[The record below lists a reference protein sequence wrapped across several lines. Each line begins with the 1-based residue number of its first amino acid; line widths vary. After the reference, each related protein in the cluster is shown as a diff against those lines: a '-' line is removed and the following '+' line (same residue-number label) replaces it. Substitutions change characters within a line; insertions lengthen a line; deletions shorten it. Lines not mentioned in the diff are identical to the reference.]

1 MLDSHVRG
9 AHVYRSES
17 GARTVR
23 TWCED
28 EISRWTGL
36 VPLPAVTSELGT
48 TRAFRASAGAA
59 GAGTPVVLLNGTN
72 FNTASSVEP
81 LRVLARDRPVIS
93 VDVPGQPGLSCGV
106 RPRSPR
112 TAAYGAW
119 LDEVLPQLTDEPV
132 IVLGHSL
139 GAAIALAATPS
150 ELTRALMLVSP
161 AGLTAAGLTP
171 EVMRAVLPW
180 MIGPRDSKSTR
191 LLNSMSGPE
200 HVSTGVHPLA
210 PWMTLV
216 ARHCRTSLAPG
227 PLTME
232 CLRPWSDVPRIVAT
246 GSDDTFFSPARL
258 HGPARRLLDTDVHVL
273 EGAGHL
279 ALHECPER
287 VAALLREFD

>member
-23 TWCED
+23 DWCEE
-28 EISRWTGL
+28 EIARWPGL
-36 VPLPAVTSELGT
+36 VSLPTVSSELGS
-48 TRAFRASAGAA
+48 TRAFRASG
-59 GAGTPVVLLNGTN
+59 GTGTPVVVLNGTN

-81 LRVLARDRPVIS
+81 LRVLSRDRTVIS

-106 RPRSPR
+106 RPKAPR

-119 LDEVLPQLTDEPV
+119 LDEILPQLTEEPV

-139 GAAIALAATPS
+139 GAAIALAAKPS
-150 ELTRALMLVSP
+150 PLTRALMLVCP

-191 LLNSMSGPE
+191 LLNAMSGPE
-200 HVSTGVHPLA
+200 YVSAGIHPLA

-216 ARHCRTSLAPG
+216 GRHCRTSLAPG

-232 CLRPWSDVPRIVAT
+232 CLRPWSDTPRTVAT

-258 HGPARRLLDTDVHVL
+258 HGPARRLLDTDVRVL
-273 EGAGHL
+273 EGAGHI
-279 ALHECPER
+279 ALHEQPER
-287 VAALLREFD
+287 VAELLREFD